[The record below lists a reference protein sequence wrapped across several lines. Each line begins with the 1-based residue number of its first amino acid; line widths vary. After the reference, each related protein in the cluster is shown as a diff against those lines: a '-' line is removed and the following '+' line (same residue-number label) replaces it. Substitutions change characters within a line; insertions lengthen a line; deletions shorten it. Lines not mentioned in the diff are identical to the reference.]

1 MHHVKDGSDNLT
13 SIVANITMFDDA
25 GAESSEQVRIQ
36 GDELA
41 SLPAPGAGRKAAIK
55 AIIKRET
62 HLKWDGWKSRL
73 PPIPNDPKDPTAETG
88 LVEFAN
94 FAGEALP
101 YVPPPPPP
109 PPPPIP

>member
-1 MHHVKDGSDNLT
+1 MHHVKDEFGNLT
-13 SIVANITMFDDA
+13 SIVANITMIDDA
-25 GAESSEQVRIQ
+25 SAESSEQVCIQ

-62 HLKWDGWKSRL
+62 HMKWNGWKARV
-73 PPIPNDPKDPTAETG
+73 PPIAPVPQDPAEESGVT
-88 LVEFAN
+88 EFVN
-94 FAGEALP
+94 FNGEALP

-109 PPPPIP
+109 PIP